1 MEKMQMS
8 KIKDLK
14 ENVRDTI
21 VCIVTECTKG
31 ITNSHNAYLN
41 LVLQD
46 NTGKIDAKKWDASE
60 KDMNALKVGNV
71 LSLLVDPIIYKGQ
84 MQLKI
89 IDFDELKG
97 PIDQKELIIN
107 PPVST
112 TELETELHSF
122 ISEIQDQEIRTI
134 VTEILQNYYDQFLYH
149 PAAKSNHHEYASGL
163 LHHEV
168 SMLKLAKAIIVL
180 YPEIQKDLLYG
191 GIILHD
197 LGKIKELSGP
207 ITTEYTTAGKLL
219 GHISI
224 IQTDIIEVAKKHQI
238 TEEKVMLLQHMVLA
252 HHGKYEYGS
261 PVLPHT
267 LEAEV
272 LYLIDNM
279 DSRIHMIIKA
289 LNNVEVNS
297 FTNKIPA
304 LEGRAF
310 YKHK

>member
-1 MEKMQMS
+1 MR

>member
-1 MEKMQMS
+1 MQMS

-224 IQTDIIEVAKKHQI
+224 IQTDIIEAAKKHQI

-297 FTNKIPA
+297 ITNKIPA

>member
-1 MEKMQMS
+1 MQMS

-60 KDMNALKVGNV
+60 KDMNALKAGNV

-224 IQTDIIEVAKKHQI
+224 IQTDIIEAAKKHQI

-297 FTNKIPA
+297 FTNKISA

>member
-1 MEKMQMS
+1 MQMS

-224 IQTDIIEVAKKHQI
+224 IQTDIIEAAKKHQI

-304 LEGRAF
+304 VEGRAF

>member
-1 MEKMQMS
+1 MS

-60 KDMNALKVGNV
+60 KDIETLKVGNV

-112 TELETELHSF
+112 TELEKELHTF
-122 ISEIQDQEIRTI
+122 INEIQDQEIRTI
-134 VTEILQNYYDQFLYH
+134 VTEVLQNYYEQFLYH

-224 IQTDIIEVAKKHQI
+224 IQTDIIEAAKKHQI
-238 TEEKVMLLQHMVLA
+238 TKEKAMLLQHMVLA

-304 LEGRAF
+304 LEGRSF
-310 YKHK
+310 YKHN

>member
-1 MEKMQMS
+1 MQMS

-224 IQTDIIEVAKKHQI
+224 IQTDIIEAAKKHQI
-238 TEEKVMLLQHMVLA
+238 TEEKVMLPQHMVLA

>member
-1 MEKMQMS
+1 MQMS

-238 TEEKVMLLQHMVLA
+238 TKEKAMLLQHMVLA

>member
-1 MEKMQMS
+1 MQMS

-31 ITNSHNAYLN
+31 ISNSHNAYLN

-71 LSLLVDPIIYKGQ
+71 LSILVDPIIYKGQ

-112 TELETELHSF
+112 TELEKELHSF
-122 ISEIQDQEIRTI
+122 ISEIQDQEIRII
-134 VTEILQNYYDQFLYH
+134 VTEILQNNYAQFLYH

-168 SMLKLAKAIIVL
+168 SMLKLAKAIVAL

-224 IQTDIIEVAKKHQI
+224 IQTDIIEAAKKHQI
-238 TEEKVMLLQHMVLA
+238 TGEKVMLLQHMVLA

>member
-1 MEKMQMS
+1 MQMS

-60 KDMNALKVGNV
+60 KDMNVLKVGNV

-224 IQTDIIEVAKKHQI
+224 IQTDIIEAAKKHQI

>member
-1 MEKMQMS
+1 MQMS

-97 PIDQKELIIN
+97 PIDQKVLIIN

-112 TELETELHSF
+112 SELETELHSF

>member
-1 MEKMQMS
+1 MS

-21 VCIVTECTKG
+21 VCIVIECTKG

>member
-238 TEEKVMLLQHMVLA
+238 TKEKAMLLQHMVLA

>member
-1 MEKMQMS
+1 MQMS

-224 IQTDIIEVAKKHQI
+224 IQTDIIEAAKKHQI

-297 FTNKIPA
+297 FTNKISA

>member
-1 MEKMQMS
+1 MQMS

-224 IQTDIIEVAKKHQI
+224 IQTDIIEAAKKHQI
-238 TEEKVMLLQHMVLA
+238 TEEKVMLLQNMVLA

>member
-1 MEKMQMS
+1 MQMS

-279 DSRIHMIIKA
+279 DSRIHMIIKV

>member
-1 MEKMQMS
+1 MS

-224 IQTDIIEVAKKHQI
+224 IQTDIIEAAKKHQI

-297 FTNKIPA
+297 FTNKISA

>member
-1 MEKMQMS
+1 MQMS

-60 KDMNALKVGNV
+60 KDMNALKAGNV

>member
-1 MEKMQMS
+1 MQMS

-60 KDMNALKVGNV
+60 KDMNALKAGNV

-224 IQTDIIEVAKKHQI
+224 IQTDIIEAAKKHQI

>member
-1 MEKMQMS
+1 MQMS

-134 VTEILQNYYDQFLYH
+134 VTEVLQNYYDQFLYH

-224 IQTDIIEVAKKHQI
+224 IQTDIIEAAKKHQI

>member
-1 MEKMQMS
+1 MHMS
-8 KIKDLK
+8 KIKNLQ

-31 ITNSHNAYLN
+31 ITNSHSTYLN

-60 KDMNALKVGNV
+60 KDIETLKVGNV

-112 TELETELHSF
+112 TELEKELHTF
-122 ISEIQDQEIRTI
+122 INEIQDQEIRTI
-134 VTEILQNYYDQFLYH
+134 VTEVLQNYYEQFLYH

-168 SMLKLAKAIIVL
+168 SMLKLAKAILSL

-224 IQTDIIEVAKKHQI
+224 IQTDIIEAAKKHQI
-238 TEEKVMLLQHMVLA
+238 TKEKAMLLQHMVLA

-304 LEGRAF
+304 LEGRSF
-310 YKHK
+310 YKHN

>member
-297 FTNKIPA
+297 FTNKISA

>member
-1 MEKMQMS
+1 MQMS

-97 PIDQKELIIN
+97 PIDQKKLIIN

-224 IQTDIIEVAKKHQI
+224 IQTDIIEAAKKHQI
-238 TEEKVMLLQHMVLA
+238 TKEKAMLLQHMVLA

-304 LEGRAF
+304 LEGRSF
-310 YKHK
+310 YKHN

>member
-1 MEKMQMS
+1 MQMS

-224 IQTDIIEVAKKHQI
+224 IQTDIIEAAKKHQI

-279 DSRIHMIIKA
+279 DSRIHMIIKV

>member
-1 MEKMQMS
+1 MQMS

-224 IQTDIIEVAKKHQI
+224 IQTDIIEAAKKHQI
-238 TEEKVMLLQHMVLA
+238 TEEKVMLIQHMVLA

>member
-1 MEKMQMS
+1 MQMS

-60 KDMNALKVGNV
+60 KDIETLKVGNV

-112 TELETELHSF
+112 TELEKELHTF
-122 ISEIQDQEIRTI
+122 INEIQDQEIRTI
-134 VTEILQNYYDQFLYH
+134 VTEVLQNYYEQFLYH

-168 SMLKLAKAIIVL
+168 SMLKLAKAILSL

-224 IQTDIIEVAKKHQI
+224 IQTDIIEAAKKHQI
-238 TEEKVMLLQHMVLA
+238 TKEKAMLLQHMVLA

-304 LEGRAF
+304 LEGRSF
-310 YKHK
+310 YKHN

>member
-1 MEKMQMS
+1 MQMS

-134 VTEILQNYYDQFLYH
+134 VTEILQNYYEQFLYH

-224 IQTDIIEVAKKHQI
+224 IQTDIIEAAKKHQI

>member
-1 MEKMQMS
+1 MQMS

-224 IQTDIIEVAKKHQI
+224 IQTDIIEAAKKHQI

-272 LYLIDNM
+272 IYLIDNM

>member
-1 MEKMQMS
+1 MQMS

-224 IQTDIIEVAKKHQI
+224 IQTDIIETAKKHQI

>member
-1 MEKMQMS
+1 MQMS

-224 IQTDIIEVAKKHQI
+224 IQTDIIKVTKKHQI

>member
-1 MEKMQMS
+1 MQMS

-163 LHHEV
+163 LHHVV

-224 IQTDIIEVAKKHQI
+224 IQTDIIEAAKKHQI

>member
-1 MEKMQMS
+1 MS

>member
-1 MEKMQMS
+1 MQMS

-297 FTNKIPA
+297 FTNKISA

>member
-1 MEKMQMS
+1 MQMS

-207 ITTEYTTAGKLL
+207 ITTEYTSAGKLL

-224 IQTDIIEVAKKHQI
+224 IQTDIIEAAKKHQI

>member
-1 MEKMQMS
+1 MQMS

>member
-1 MEKMQMS
+1 MS

-238 TEEKVMLLQHMVLA
+238 TKEKAMLLQHMVLA

>member
-1 MEKMQMS
+1 MQMS

-60 KDMNALKVGNV
+60 KDINALKVGNV

-224 IQTDIIEVAKKHQI
+224 IQTDIIEAAKKHQI